1 MNHDFNVE
9 MNDKKVVEMNQRFSV
24 EMNGQ
29 ILKKYLTKGGFTMNK
44 TLIKKTNKK
53 LIRGDTVKLD
63 IDTVKRKVQTG
74 TTHYIAGIK
83 FVTYEDPEIVL
94 FSIKKD
100 LMIFK
105 NISRFVIKD
114 NTIIIEL
121 EGNATLYTYYFM
133 KQKVFYE
140 VVDKLG
146 QFNKPIRKL

>member
-1 MNHDFNVE
+1 
-9 MNDKKVVEMNQRFSV
+9 
-24 EMNGQ
+24 
-29 ILKKYLTKGGFTMNK
+29 MNK
-44 TLIKKTNKK
+44 NLIKKTNKP
-53 LIRGDTVKLD
+53 INRGDTVKLD
-63 IDTVKRKVQTG
+63 IDTAKRKVQTG